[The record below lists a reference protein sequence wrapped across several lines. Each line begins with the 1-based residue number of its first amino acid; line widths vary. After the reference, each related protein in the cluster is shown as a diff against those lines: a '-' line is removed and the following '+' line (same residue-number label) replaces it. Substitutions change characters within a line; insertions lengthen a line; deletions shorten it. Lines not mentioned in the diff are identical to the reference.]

1 MLPLPSTAFVLG
13 AGLGTR
19 LRSLTARLPKPLI
32 PVCNQPLITHAFGHL
47 HKAGVSRFVVNTHW
61 RAEAYGEHFPDGTWN
76 GCPLVLS
83 REFPEV
89 LETAGGLKQAQAHIS
104 PQGAFWVYNGDI
116 FSDLPLQKAWEAH
129 VAAGNEVT
137 LVLRSQDGPLQVSW
151 DADSG
156 RILDMGR
163 RLMPER
169 DPAFLFTG
177 IYLVEPAFLERIAP
191 ASKQSVVPVFVEM
204 IREGARLGGVVI
216 NEGSWWDLGT
226 REQYLAV
233 HHALASQGAPWVHAG
248 AQVASSAVV
257 RGASALGAGVT
268 VGEGAVLEDT
278 IVWARARI
286 APGARLRGCVV
297 TVGATVEGEHEDA
310 DLSL

>member
-1 MLPLPSTAFVLG
+1 MQPLPTTAFVLG

-19 LRSLTARLPKPLI
+19 LRVLTARLPKPLI
-32 PVCNQPLITHAFGHL
+32 PVCNEPLITHAFGHL
-47 HKAGVSRFVVNTHW
+47 QRAGVSRFVINTHW
-61 RAEAYGEHFPDGTWN
+61 RAEAYAEHFPDGTWN

-83 REFPEV
+83 HEFPEV
-89 LETAGGLKQAQAHIS
+89 LETAGGLKQAQPHLS
-104 PQGAFWVYNGDI
+104 SQGAFWVYNGDI

-156 RILDMGR
+156 RILDLGR

-169 DPAFLFTG
+169 DPEFLFTG

-191 ASKQSVVPVFVEM
+191 ATKQSVVPVFVEM
-204 IREGARLGGVVI
+204 IRQGARLGGVVI

-233 HHALASQGAPWVHAG
+233 HRALASEGAPWVKGCAE
-248 AQVASSAVV
+248 VASSAVV

-268 VGEGAVLEDT
+268 VGEGATLEDT
-278 IVWARARI
+278 IVWAGARI

-297 TVGATVEGEHEDA
+297 TAGATVEGEHEDA